1 MKKSKE
7 KNFSCKGKA
16 QWMLVKYVNTGK
28 IELGAMHQDN
38 KKEGPKPSQKFVT
51 LSFLSEAHWA
61 WW

>member
-1 MKKSKE
+1 
-7 KNFSCKGKA
+7 
-16 QWMLVKYVNTGK
+16 MLVKYVNTGK

-61 WW
+61 